1 EQGAVDQRHA
11 KSTAA
16 EDRQL
21 HAPNLCHM
29 LTRACATHRRPRG
42 AGGLTGTAAV
52 TGSSPRY
59 GTRRAPSPA
68 SPAPWPATLAVH
80 PRPAVAYPYALG
92 PPRSAVTRPDPRQT
106 ITRPH
111 LHRELPPKDL
121 YRLFETIQR
130 CTRGNSRGA
139 PHPSAAHGRA
149 THGRAT
155 REACG

>member
-1 EQGAVDQRHA
+1 VGVEEAHLGDAPVRGIGEQSAVDQRHTE
-11 KSTAA
+11 SPAA

-29 LTRACATHRRPRG
+29 LTRAGATHRRPPRG

-68 SPAPWPATLAVH
+68 SPAPWPAVH

-111 LHRELPPKDL
+111 PHRELPPKHL
-121 YRLFETIQR
+121 YRLFEIIQR
-130 CTRGNSRGA
+130 CT
-139 PHPSAAHGRA
+139 
-149 THGRAT
+149 
-155 REACG
+155 